1 MTDQTPALSPE
12 QLETLRVF
20 QRIRMTWIMF
30 YFVLSIFVIA
40 FGLLI
45 FSVFSPRFSG
55 WVQIGFFLFNGV
67 LGASTTS
74 IVKNLFP

>member
-1 MTDQTPALSPE
+1 
-12 QLETLRVF
+12 
-20 QRIRMTWIMF
+20 MTWIMF